1 MKKKKDFATK
11 NVGMIAMGAQ
21 VKKSDWPPNTPPGWV
36 VWQDL
41 PWR

>member
-1 MKKKKDFATK
+1 MKKKKDFAEK
-11 NVGMIAMGAQ
+11 NMGMIAMGAQ
-21 VKKSDWPPNTPPGWV
+21 VKKNDYPNHPPGWT